1 MARRLVT
8 LFTYYPESASQQQIT
23 TGQTFN
29 YIINFANGQSVSG
42 SLIAQ

>member
-1 MARRLVT
+1 MAPGAVT
-8 LFTYYPESASQQQIT
+8 SFTFYPWAAAAQSIL

-29 YIINFANGQSVSG
+29 YVINFANGQSVSG

>member
-1 MARRLVT
+1 MLQ
-8 LFTYYPESASQQQIT
+8 LQQGAGAGVAIT

-29 YIINFANGQSVSG
+29 YVINFQNGQSVSG